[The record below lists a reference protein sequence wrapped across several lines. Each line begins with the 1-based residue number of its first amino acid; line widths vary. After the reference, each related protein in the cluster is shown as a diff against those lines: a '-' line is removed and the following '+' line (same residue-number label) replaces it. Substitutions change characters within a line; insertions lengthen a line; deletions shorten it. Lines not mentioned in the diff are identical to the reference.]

1 MTLCKDGSGQL
12 KNNYYD
18 EISAN
23 LHVSVPPSMF
33 MAPVGYSYKDP
44 AMREGVKL
52 LIEEDDWNPDSCPRE
67 LGLAE
72 LSLP

>member
-1 MTLCKDGSGQL
+1 MFMTL
-12 KNNYYD
+12 
-18 EISAN
+18 
-23 LHVSVPPSMF
+23 
-33 MAPVGYSYKDP
+33 VGYSYNEP

>member
-1 MTLCKDGSGQL
+1 MKFQP
-12 KNNYYD
+12 NYVY
-18 EISAN
+18 
-23 LHVSVPPSMF
+23 VSLPPSSF
-33 MAPVGYSYKDP
+33 MALVGYSYNDP
-44 AMREGVKL
+44 FMREGVKL

>member
-1 MTLCKDGSGQL
+1 
-12 KNNYYD
+12 
-18 EISAN
+18 
-23 LHVSVPPSMF
+23 MF
-33 MAPVGYSYKDP
+33 MALVGYSYKDP